1 MTEFMS
7 RRERRE
13 AEKSGQLPTET
24 PTTETPNQQSKPV
37 LTSTTQAASVVS
49 SESASLASGSAP
61 LSRREL
67 RELERSGASSS
78 QISGTTAGT
87 TAQTTVALSET
98 IAQIDPQAKVAAPE
112 PAIVLPEVSLSSQ
125 VSVVERPSF
134 ADPVYAA
141 EPSTNSIVLDRI
153 PDAVGVPIEVT
164 GEIITTGS
172 IAILTE
178 PVNTVLTGPLD
189 DRALDSIS
197 ANDAVTGAI
206 TIVEPV
212 SALEVIKSRPNQS
225 VLPERSLRTG
235 WWKPLLL
242 AVATLAM
249 VAAAV
254 AAAFVIINTLGL

>member
-1 MTEFMS
+1 MS

-13 AEKSGQLPTET
+13 AEKAGQLPTEA
-24 PTTETPNQQSKPV
+24 PKPETPNQQSIPV

-49 SESASLASGSAP
+49 SESASLASGAAP

-78 QISGTTAGT
+78 QTAGTTAGT
-87 TAQTTVALSET
+87 TAQV
-98 IAQIDPQAKVAAPE
+98 DPQAKIAAPE
-112 PAIVLPEVSLSSQ
+112 PVIVLPELSFSSQ

-134 ADPVYAA
+134 TDPVYAA

-249 VAAAV
+249 VAAAI